1 MNSRR
6 DPTRK
11 RKFSMVQTKLFRQL
25 VQKLASRGNSF
36 KLKYALWGTE
46 ISECGVMGTRS
57 LREMATSKVSSS
69 TSTNFETE
77 VRDFFWHMGWNS
89 RQDSLQPASII
100 YLTPWAICGG
110 QQDRC
115 TFHPTSCHHFLPS
128 PDLQSIFED
137 SLKKRPS
144 AASSSANNSTIPAQ
158 DSIFLPSWATFLP
171 GI

>member
-1 MNSRR
+1 MLFVQSEEIFRCLLWIHSKSQSFQASEIQARTSYTTSSLQPTLISKFAWSQLIQGGQTLIIQTVNSDSEMNSRR

-77 VRDFFWHMGWNS
+77 VRDFFWHMG
-89 RQDSLQPASII
+89 
-100 YLTPWAICGG
+100 
-110 QQDRC
+110 
-115 TFHPTSCHHFLPS
+115 
-128 PDLQSIFED
+128 
-137 SLKKRPS
+137 
-144 AASSSANNSTIPAQ
+144 
-158 DSIFLPSWATFLP
+158 
-171 GI
+171 